1 MEGMALRDPGDAL
14 NPRLVTAAGVEV
26 LAGFVGFTA

>member
-14 NPRLVTAAGVEV
+14 KDRLVTAAGVDV
-26 LAGFVGFTA
+26 FAGLVGFTA